1 MAGFFK
7 KLLKKAQKKVR
18 KEPPR
23 CGAVVPAAGSAS
35 RMEGVDKLRAEL
47 GGMPVLARTLTALEQ
62 CPYIDEIV
70 VVTREEH
77 IGWVAELGKVYGISK
92 LKSVVRG
99 GADRAQSVEL
109 GLRALSEDVE
119 LAAVHD
125 GARPFVSQRVLEEVI
140 LAARRDGAAVPAVAV
155 KDTVKEAEDG
165 IVVQTLDRSRLWA
178 VQTPQVIN
186 ADLLRGALQYCRQE
200 GIAVTDDC
208 SAVEALGKEVT
219 LTRGEYE
226 NIKVTTPI
234 DLVFG
239 EAILSCQQ
247 H

>member
-1 MAGFFK
+1 MAGLLSRLLNKAEK
-7 KLLKKAQKKVR
+7 KR
-18 KEPPR
+18 PR

-47 GGMPVLARTLTALEQ
+47 GGVPVLARSLTALEQ
-62 CPYIDEIV
+62 CPLIDEIV
-70 VVTREEH
+70 VVTRQEQIPDVARLCREH
-77 IGWVAELGKVYGISK
+77 GITK
-92 LKSVVRG
+92 LKCVVRG
-99 GADRAQSVEL
+99 GADRAESVAL
-109 GLRALSEDVE
+109 GLKELSEGTE

-125 GARPFVSQRVLEEVI
+125 AARPFVSQRVLEEAI
-140 LAARRDGAAVPAVAV
+140 TTAARTGAAVPAVPV

-165 IVVQTLDRSRLWA
+165 IVVQTLERSRLWA

-186 ADLLRGALQYCRQE
+186 ADLLRGALKHCQE
-200 GIAVTDDC
+200 KGITVTDDC
-208 SAVEALGKEVT
+208 SAVEVLGKEVS

-226 NIKVTTPI
+226 NIKITTPI
-234 DLVFG
+234 DLAFG

>member
-1 MAGFFK
+1 MAGFLK
-7 KLLKKAQKKVR
+7 KLLKKAQKQ
-18 KEPPR
+18 PPR

-47 GGMPVLARTLTALEQ
+47 GGVPVLARTLTALEQ
-62 CPYIDEIV
+62 CPLIDEIV
-70 VVTREEH
+70 VVTREEQ
-77 IGWVAELGKVYGISK
+77 IGWVAELARSYGISK
-92 LKSVVRG
+92 LNTVVRG
-99 GADRAQSVEL
+99 GADRAESVEL
-109 GLRALSEDVE
+109 GLKALSEGVE

-125 GARPFVSQRVLEEVI
+125 GARPFVSPQVLEEVI
-140 LAARRDGAAVPAVAV
+140 LTARRTGAAVPAVAV
-155 KDTVKEAEDG
+155 KDTIKEAEDG
-165 IVVQTLDRSRLWA
+165 IVVQTLERSRLWA

-186 ADLLRGALQYCRQE
+186 ADLLRGALQYCREE

-208 SAVEALGKEVT
+208 SAVEAMGKEVS

-226 NIKVTTPI
+226 NIKITTPI
-234 DLVFG
+234 DLALG

>member
-1 MAGFFK
+1 MAGLFS
-7 KLLKKAQKKVR
+7 KLLNKVK

-47 GGMPVLARTLTALEQ
+47 GGVPVLARTLLALEQ
-62 CPYIDEIV
+62 CPHIHEIV
-70 VVTREEH
+70 VVTREEQ
-77 IGWVAELGKVYGISK
+77 ISWVAELGRSHGISK
-92 LKSVVRG
+92 LKTVVRG

-109 GLRALSEDVE
+109 GLRELSPETR

-125 GARPFVSQRVLEEVI
+125 GARPFVSQDLLAEVI
-140 LAARRDGAAVPAVAV
+140 LTASQTGAAVPAVPV
-155 KDTVKEAEDG
+155 KDTVKEAEAG

-178 VQTPQVIN
+178 VQTPQVID
-186 ADLLRGALQYCRQE
+186 ADLLRGALKHCRDE

-208 SAVEALGKEVT
+208 SAVELLGKEVT
-219 LTRGEYE
+219 LTHGEYE
-226 NIKVTTPI
+226 NIKITTPI
-234 DLVFG
+234 DLAFG

>member
-1 MAGFFK
+1 MAGFLN
-7 KLLKKAQKKVR
+7 KLLKKAQKQ
-18 KEPPR
+18 PPR

-35 RMEGVDKLRAEL
+35 RMEGVNKLRAEL
-47 GGMPVLARTLTALEQ
+47 GGVPVLARTLTALEQ
-62 CPYIDEIV
+62 CPLIHEIV
-70 VVTREEH
+70 VVTREEEF
-77 IGWVAELGKVYGISK
+77 GWVAELGRAHGITK

-99 GADRAQSVEL
+99 GADRAESVEL
-109 GLRALSEDVE
+109 GLHALSEDVE

-200 GIAVTDDC
+200 GITVTDDC

-226 NIKVTTPI
+226 NIKITTPI
-234 DLVFG
+234 DLAFG